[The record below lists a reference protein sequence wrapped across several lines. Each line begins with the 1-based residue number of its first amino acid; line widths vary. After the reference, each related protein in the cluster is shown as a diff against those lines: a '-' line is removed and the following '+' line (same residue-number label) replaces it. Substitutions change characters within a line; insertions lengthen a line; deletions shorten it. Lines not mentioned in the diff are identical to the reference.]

1 MGMKRSVIGILA
13 HVDAGKTTLSEALLY
28 SSGMI
33 DKLGRVDRRDAFLD
47 TYSLERERG
56 ITIFSKQARIES
68 GDTEITLID
77 TPGHIDFSCE
87 TERTLAVEDYA
98 ILVISA
104 TDGVRSHTRTLWQLL
119 RARRIPTFIFVNKCD
134 ISDRRR
140 RELLDELKTVL
151 SPYCVDFTSDSTHE
165 FFESAAGCDERL
177 MGEYFDTDTLIP
189 SHIADSVRACRI
201 FPCYFGS
208 ALKTTGVREL
218 LSGLDKYTVMSEYGP
233 SLFGAR
239 VYKITRDPSGRRI
252 TFAKITG
259 GSLKPKDT
267 VDIRLSDGSVI
278 SEKIEEI
285 RIYSGER
292 SRPVKEALPGM
303 IVALFGLEATAAGM
317 GLGTEAD
324 DTAVIEP
331 VLDYRLKL
339 SEGESPHE
347 IYPKLLTLAEEEP
360 SLSLKFDSR
369 SGEIRVSL
377 MGEIQMEV
385 LKRLISERI
394 GIEVGFDEGA
404 ILYRETV
411 ADTVFGAGHFEPLRH
426 YAEVHVRIDPLPE
439 GSGIV
444 AATECDRDTL
454 SLNWQRLVL
463 THIEERTHRG
473 VALGAPFTDAK
484 ITLIAG
490 RAHLKHT
497 EGGDFRQATYRAI
510 RQALRKSGT
519 VILEP
524 IFNFRIDLPLSC
536 LGRALTDISNMH
548 GEVTLT
554 DTTLDEASIEGFCP
568 VLTMRQY
575 PSVLRA
581 YTRGFGKMTMTAG
594 GYRPAHNEDEL
605 RALTDYD
612 PDLDERN
619 PSGSVFCKQGA
630 GYGVPWNEAD
640 GMMHIRPYSEEEAA
654 ESGEGVIIPE
664 RARAS
669 RYTGTA
675 EEDKE
680 LMRIFEATYGK
691 PKQRSAPERVVN
703 EAKPKKVERGK
714 PRQRGEEYVILDAYN
729 VIFAWD
735 ELRELSQLDLSLAR
749 ESLTRL
755 MCSYSAYRRVKCII
769 VFDAYHRKGGE
780 GSIER
785 YGNVTVVYTKEAE
798 TADTYIERATYEI
811 APTNYVRV
819 VTSDLE
825 EQYVILGN
833 GAFRV
838 SALEFKAECETVTD
852 EISEVIDKY
861 TRKAK

>member
-1 MGMKRSVIGILA
+1 MKRSVIGILA

-28 SSGMI
+28 SSGMTA
-33 DKLGRVDRRDAFLD
+33 KLGRVDRRDTFLD

-87 TERTLAVEDYA
+87 TERTLSVEDYA
-98 ILVISA
+98 ILVVSA
-104 TDGVRSHTRTLWQLL
+104 ADGVRSHTRTLWQLL
-119 RARRIPTFIFVNKCD
+119 RSRRIPTFIFVNKCD
-134 ISDRRR
+134 ISERRR
-140 RELLDELKTVL
+140 GELLSELKTIL
-151 SPYCVDFTSDSTHE
+151 SPHCVDFMADGTPE
-165 FFESAAGCDERL
+165 FYESAAGCDERL
-177 MGEYFDTDTLIP
+177 MEEYFDTDSLEVE
-189 SHIADSVRACRI
+189 HIADSVRACRI

-208 ALKTTGVREL
+208 ALKVKGVSEL
-218 LSGLDKYTVMSEYGP
+218 LSGLDKYTVMNEYGN

-239 VYKITRDPSGRRI
+239 VYKITRDPSDRRI
-252 TFAKITG
+252 SFAKITG
-259 GSLKPKDT
+259 GSLRPKDT
-267 VDIRLSDGSVI
+267 VEIKLPGGGTV

-285 RIYSGER
+285 RVYSGER
-292 SRPVKEALPGM
+292 SKPVKEALPGM
-303 IVALFGLEATAAGM
+303 VVALIGPESTTAGM
-317 GLGTEAD
+317 GLGIEGN
-324 DTAVIEP
+324 DTAMIEP

-339 SEGESPHE
+339 TGGESPHE
-347 IYPKLLTLAEEEP
+347 IYPKLLAIAEEEP

-385 LKRLISERI
+385 LHRLISERI
-394 GIEVGFDEGA
+394 GVEVEFDEGA

-411 ADTVFGAGHFEPLRH
+411 GNTVFGAGHFEPLRH

-439 GSGIV
+439 GSGII
-444 AATECDRDTL
+444 AATECDRDSL
-454 SLNWQRLVL
+454 ALNWQRLVM

-473 VALGAPFTDAK
+473 TTLGAPLTDAK

-524 IFNFRIDLPLSC
+524 IFNFHIDLPVTY

-548 GEVTLT
+548 GEVTFT
-554 DTTLDEASIEGFCP
+554 ETVGEDASVEGFCP
-568 VLTMRQY
+568 VLTMRSY
-575 PSVLRA
+575 PSSLRA
-581 YTRGFGKMTMTAG
+581 YTRGFGKMTMTSA
-594 GYRPAHNEDEL
+594 GYRPAHNGDEL
-605 RALTDYD
+605 RANTDYD

-619 PSGSVFCKQGA
+619 PAGSVFCKQGA
-630 GYGVPWNEAD
+630 GYSVPWNEAD
-640 GMMHIRPYSEEEAA
+640 ALMHLGPFGMDVSPDTETNDI
-654 ESGEGVIIPE
+654 VPE
-664 RARAS
+664 RARAV

-691 PKQRSAPERVVN
+691 PKPRSVPERVVN
-703 EAKPKKVERGK
+703 EAKPKQAQKGK
-714 PRQRGEEYVILDAYN
+714 ARPRGEEYVIIDGYN

-735 ELRELSQLDLSLAR
+735 ELKRLSSLDLSLAR
-749 ESLTRL
+749 ENLTRL
-755 MCSYSAYRRVKCII
+755 MCNYASYRRVKCII

-780 GSIER
+780 GSVEK

-838 SALEFKAECETVTD
+838 SALEFLAECETVTD
-852 EISEVIDKY
+852 EISEVIGKY
-861 TRKAK
+861 TKITK

>member
-1 MGMKRSVIGILA
+1 MKRSVIGILA

-28 SSGMI
+28 SSGTI

-56 ITIFSKQARIES
+56 ITIFSKQARMEF

-77 TPGHIDFSCE
+77 TPGHVDFSCE
-87 TERTLAVEDYA
+87 TERTLSVEDYA

-119 RARRIPTFIFVNKCD
+119 RSRRIPTFIFVNKCD
-134 ISDRRR
+134 ISERRR
-140 RELLDELKTVL
+140 DELLSELRTVL
-151 SPYCVDFTSDSTHE
+151 SPSCVDFTSDSTPD
-165 FFESAAGCDERL
+165 FYESVAGCDEKL
-177 MGEYFDTDTLIP
+177 MQEYFDTDTLIP
-189 SHIADSVRACRI
+189 SHIADSVRAGRI

-208 ALKTTGVREL
+208 ALKVKGVKEL
-218 LSGLDKYTVMSEYGP
+218 LLGIDKYTVMNEYG
-233 SLFGAR
+233 STHFGAR

-259 GSLKPKDT
+259 GALRPKDT
-267 VDIRLSDGSVI
+267 VEVRGQDGSMI
-278 SEKIEEI
+278 AEKIEEI
-285 RIYSGER
+285 RVFSGER
-292 SRPVKEALPGM
+292 SKPVKEALPGM
-303 IVALFGLEATAAGM
+303 VVALFGPESTSAGM
-317 GLGTEAD
+317 GLGTEPND
-324 DTAVIEP
+324 SSMIEP

-339 SEGESPHE
+339 MGGESPHE
-347 IYPKLLTLAEEEP
+347 IYPRLLSLAEEEP
-360 SLSLKFDSR
+360 SLQLKFDSR

-385 LKRLISERI
+385 LHRLISERI

-439 GSGIV
+439 GSGVV
-444 AATECDRDTL
+444 AATECDRDDL

-473 VALGAPFTDAK
+473 TSLGSPLTDVK

-510 RQALRKSGT
+510 RQGLRKAGT

-524 IFNFRIDLPLSC
+524 IFNFHIDLPLSC

-548 GEVTLT
+548 GEVTAT
-554 DTTLDEASIEGFCP
+554 ETVGDEASIDGICP
-568 VLTMRQY
+568 VLTMRTY
-575 PSVLRA
+575 PSTLRA
-581 YTRGFGKMTMTAG
+581 YTRGFGKMTMSAA

-605 RALTDYD
+605 RTSTDYD

-619 PSGSVFCKQGA
+619 PAGSVFCKQGA
-630 GYGVPWNEAD
+630 GYSVPWNEAD
-640 GMMHIRPYSEEEAA
+640 AMMHLRPITGEVSREEDACDE
-654 ESGEGVIIPE
+654 VPT
-664 RARAS
+664 RARAI

-691 PKQRSAPERVVN
+691 PKPRVAPERVVN
-703 EAKPKKVERGK
+703 EAKPKERARSKTK
-714 PRQRGEEYVILDAYN
+714 PRGDEYVILDGYN

-735 ELRELSQLDLSLAR
+735 ELRRLSGSDLSLAR
-749 ESLTRL
+749 DSLTRL
-755 MCSYSAYRRVKCII
+755 MCSYAAYRRVKCII

-780 GSIER
+780 GSIEK

-825 EQYVILGN
+825 EQYIILGN

-838 SALEFKAECETVTD
+838 SAAEFKSECETVTD

-861 TRKAK
+861 TRTKK